1 MSAAFM
7 EIMDRLDP
15 AELQE
20 HFDRDLG
27 RKPLLEAFRK
37 MKYWQMYCDFYPAM
51 TEPGRAGLPQVFG
64 EEFVRAYEKRIADSK
79 RSGRKDSEA
88 A

>member
-1 MSAAFM
+1 
-7 EIMDRLDP
+7 
-15 AELQE
+15 
-20 HFDRDLG
+20 
-27 RKPLLEAFRK
+27 
-37 MKYWQMYCDFYPAM
+37 
-51 TEPGRAGLPQVFG
+51 LPQVFG